1 MIDIFIFFIFGLCE
15 QRTPNKLNNFGT
27 IHEGLIYEGKF
38 NTPHHLA
45 GSINLKPQEQKSL
58 FPELNGQAVD
68 PEDEQ
73 ALIIFASMTTP
84 AKIQCFF
91 NQLTCG
97 LFDAVTLRDH
107 IAKFAATLAT
117 GGGSAAAAVRT
128 AMPARL
134 AAHTVKA
141 ASGSNYAEPPSGR
154 VQKSRRPE
162 VQPVCPPEAHTSA
175 NAWLQHATQNA
186 RLLSNTTSVAR
197 AALPL
202 SADEAQHF
210 QLEYLAE
217 ADEKLSVALASITA
231 AKGWLEGRGN
241 PPHWAPVKS
250 LDAAQHLLSARGEW
264 PLQYEML
271 HFAANAHDCVQTV
284 VTICPE
290 EAKDAHSRLGEAL
303 LHSRD
308 LVMLQCRGFC
318 DIKDKES
325 FLAVATAAFNRHLV
339 KQERAALLNAYH
351 KHDEKMNRSG
361 LRGCASRNAEQNVM
375 RHRVRNRKEKNEAAA
390 STVQPCIQDVQM
402 SGSWAGSWDGVDV
415 PTCNMRNQTWEEVE
429 DWVWQCMD
437 MELRY
442 RAIETQMQDIQAILA
457 PYQEFHPQPPEI

>member
-1 MIDIFIFFIFGLCE
+1 M
-15 QRTPNKLNNFGT
+15 
-27 IHEGLIYEGKF
+27 
-38 NTPHHLA
+38 
-45 GSINLKPQEQKSL
+45 

-84 AKIQCFF
+84 AKIRCFF
-91 NQLTCG
+91 DQLTCG

-117 GGGSAAAAVRT
+117 EGGSAAAAVRT
-128 AMPARL
+128 SMSARL

-141 ASGSNYAEPPSGR
+141 ASGPNHAEPPSGR

-162 VQPVCPPEAHTSA
+162 VQPVCPPAQHATTWKHPEVQRPEVCRPQSGSA
-175 NAWLQHATQNA
+175 NAWLQHATLQA
-186 RLLSNTTSVAR
+186 RLLWSTTSVAR

-202 SADEAQHF
+202 SADEAQQF

-231 AKGWLEGRGN
+231 AKGWLEGRGH

-271 HFAANAHDCVQTV
+271 HFAAKAYDCVQTV

-290 EAKDAHSRLGEAL
+290 EANDAHIKEAL

-339 KQERAALLNAYH
+339 KQERDVLLNAYH
-351 KHDEKMNRSG
+351 KHDDKMKRSG
-361 LRGCASRNAEQNVM
+361 LRGCASGNAARNVI
-375 RHRVRNRKEKNEAAA
+375 RHRVRTGREKNEAAA
-390 STVQPCIQDVQM
+390 STVQPCVQDVQM

-415 PTCNMRNQTWEEVE
+415 PTCNMRDKAWEEVE

-437 MELRY
+437 MELHY
-442 RAIETQMQDIQAILA
+442 RAIETQMQEIQAILA